1 MSLADS
7 ISAVVQSVVI
17 PYGYTLSIWSA
28 GMMAVLTY
36 GATKRMEPMLFVV
49 GAVTGFMAFNIP
61 TYRSLSD
68 QELLEVNV
76 PSIALL
82 NVVPLLAVV
91 SSVILVRR
99 IRNRWLGY
107 FLSGFAATVVYIVSL
122 SLLLWALG

>member
-1 MSLADS
+1 MNFGEA

-49 GAVTGFMAFNIP
+49 GAVTGFMVFNIP
-61 TYRSLSD
+61 TYRSISG

-107 FLSGFAATVVYIVSL
+107 FLSGFMATVVYIVSL
-122 SLLLWALG
+122 SLLLWGFG

>member
-49 GAVTGFMAFNIP
+49 GAVTGFMVFNIP

-68 QELLEVNV
+68 QELLEVHV
-76 PSIALL
+76 PSVALL

-91 SSVILVRR
+91 TSVILVRR
-99 IRNRWLGY
+99 IRNRWVGY
-107 FLSGFAATVVYIVSL
+107 FLSGFTATVVYIASL
-122 SLLLWALG
+122 SLLLWGLG